1 MKNNKLQKFFENNE
15 FRVHLFEQ
23 DNMQCAEIEK
33 WTDGGVD
40 MIISLMPFSK
50 EEFIKYVEDFNID
63 EEIDL
68 HRQDQQYKNVFTLSM
83 SLNDFTDFHNSLKEV
98 VEKLK
103 AEVKIID
110 LIIPKA
116 NCKYGAPHGRGNV
129 GFKDDSKRVYDCFVP
144 MFNDGY
150 DKGYA
155 YWGLHPQ
162 YKRLRVKYH
171 KDLSYIEF
179 YWQ

>member
-1 MKNNKLQKFFENNE
+1 MKKYVVYDIKY
-15 FRVHLFEQ
+15 
-23 DNMQCAEIEK
+23 DTDGIEIELPK
-33 WTDGGVD
+33 TLE
-40 MIISLMPFSK
+40 ISIPN
-50 EEFIKYVEDFNID
+50 NITEI
-63 EEIDL
+63 EEIE
-68 HRQDQQYKNVFTLSM
+68 QILSDEI
-83 SLNDFTDFHNSLKEV
+83 SN
-98 VEKLK
+98 
-103 AEVKIID
+103 KIGFCHFGFSMKKFKTID

-116 NCKYGAPHGRGNV
+116 NCKYGAPHGRSNV

-155 YWGLHPQ
+155 YWGLHPN